1 MRKSMNYL
9 AILVCTILTFTL
21 LLKIVKAEPFGLTVQ
36 NVEINPTVA
45 KIGELVSI
53 NMRIKNTGDNTS
65 CNVTAFCGDC
75 LVGVQEISAIA
86 KGSVISLSFKLNT
99 SVMASGI
106 YSIEAL
112 IEKPSGEQKIFN
124 LGAVTIERD
133 EPNTLVIEP
142 KPSPPSPPSSPS
154 FVHPNWLLLLPA
166 GVAVASIPALIWW
179 KWRGKSRD
187 SIISTEKLP
196 LLFNE
201 ILKFEEKIEE
211 GVRNTF
217 SRDKEKYVC

>member
-1 MRKSMNYL
+1 MNYL
-9 AILVCTILTFTL
+9 AVLVCTALALALI
-21 LLKIVKAEPFGLTVQ
+21 LKIVKAEPFGLTVQ

-45 KIGELVSI
+45 KIGEIVNI
-53 NMRIKNTGDNTS
+53 NMRIKNTGNNTS

-86 KGSVISLSFKLNT
+86 KGSVASLSFKLNT
-99 SVMASGI
+99 SIMASGI

-112 IEKPSGEQKIFN
+112 IEKPSGEQKIFD
-124 LGAVTIERD
+124 LGAVTIEQD

-142 KPSPPSPPSSPS
+142 KPNPPSSVNPD
-154 FVHPNWLLLLPA
+154 WLLLLPA

-187 SIISTEKLP
+187 SVISTEKLP

-201 ILKFEEKIEE
+201 ILKFEEKVEE